1 MVWWPGADSHRP
13 QWEAQRVRGNH
24 QSDLWP
30 RWGGPVA
37 RVRNIRDSEVAGVCT
52 ELRAHIT
59 MGGRCCSAQG
69 TTLHSMWGIH
79 SMGVGGL
86 WLVAGCQRCLVSL
99 LRCSP
104 KPVSFWPQGGE
115 KWKDGDSGD
124 KGTSGEGTVY
134 LWEYLGASWV
144 QRLKLI
150 DFTPYGIQSKTRL

>member
-115 KWKDGDSGD
+115 KWKDGAN
-124 KGTSGEGTVY
+124 TLE
-134 LWEYLGASWV
+134 
-144 QRLKLI
+144 
-150 DFTPYGIQSKTRL
+150 IQEQAGRGVKCNKCINNTIRGSPKFAFM